1 MIRVNLMRLLVFLA
15 LLGVTTSLQAN
26 DRMRLTPNL
35 RALKEDDAADA
46 DANNNDDAYANEMIV
61 NQSQQDD
68 LVYAVASTEEQ
79 SDRGGNIFVDQV
91 QQIKNTAESQAWDF
105 YSHAPSDWTN
115 AEWNVVFVLIAISSL
130 SCCCMAG
137 CFFYCCIRSDDDG
150 DKEKEGRF
158 RRPRIVCRRRRVVVK
173 GDNSP
178 NRGQDT
184 DAKSHSTASSGKS
197 FESLEIEDDKN
208 KPLLEQERGLIRN
221 MSLVKSFEQ
230 ILMPKTK
237 SRSQRTAAATVK
249 SEPAHYSRM
258 KV

>member
-1 MIRVNLMRLLVFLA
+1 
-15 LLGVTTSLQAN
+15 
-26 DRMRLTPNL
+26 
-35 RALKEDDAADA
+35 LKEDDGADA
-46 DANNNDDAYANEMIV
+46 DQADVQANNNDDAYANGMIV

-68 LVYAVASTEEQ
+68 LVYAVASAEEQ
-79 SDRGGNIFVDQV
+79 SESGGNIFVDQV

-105 YSHAPSDWTN
+105 YSHAPSEWTN
-115 AEWNVVFVLIAISSL
+115 AEWNVVFVLIAISSI

-137 CFFYCCIRSDDDG
+137 CFFYCCIRTDDDG
-150 DKEKEGRF
+150 DEAKEDKEEGRF

-173 GDNSP
+173 GESSP
-178 NRGQDT
+178 NRGRDT

-208 KPLLEQERGLIRN
+208 KPLLEQEGGLIRN

-230 ILMPKTK
+230 LLMPKTK